1 VANDLVEPIGKSR
14 RTGRGGLRVNRLRA
28 IKSRLPV
35 LLCIILWSGFAL
47 AAQQDVFQEESKTQA
62 AVLDSIELKSKD
74 DSTVIDVHFSLPL
87 EYVKHF
93 PQSFGEIVQFQLR
106 SQDASRQATHK
117 EVREGSELFPAE
129 GQQSLLVYVTYEEGV
144 PGGPF
149 LTLRFEHPVRFEV
162 QPGADRLSLSIT
174 VHDEALAAIP
184 SAASQ
189 QAADKNVDLL
199 MAKARQAIT
208 FGNNTGAIDM
218 LRRILQMPENVHTRD
233 ANELLGLALER
244 DNQIPRA
251 NFEYKK
257 YLKRYPEGEGASRV
271 QQRLAAL
278 RDLRP
283 QPKRRLRVSNQSRKP
298 DQFIS
303 FGRLSQFYSEY
314 YVDRELEGDAEAEEQ
329 ELQQR
334 ILSTYLSSKWRYR
347 SDERV
352 VQAELGVSHLRDYLA
367 GEPGREDDKKSDM
380 DIKRLY
386 VDVEDKVYG
395 YTARLG
401 RQTTRNGGVFGTFD
415 GAIVGYLVSPLWQ
428 ISGLAGKPVLYSYSD
443 ADLPEK
449 SFIGLKADMESKD
462 KEISSNLFFVRQMV
476 DSILD
481 RQAVGGDIR
490 YAKQDISL
498 FAMLDY
504 DISYQS
510 LNLFNVRFGW
520 NYTKASKLNLSYN
533 RRNLLYTSNML
544 NNSGASTVEELL
556 DSGLWTESKIR
567 DAAEDRTPVNETL
580 TVGNTHQFHKDLQLS
595 FDVSM
600 FRTSAVRTVTDPV
613 LITGYD
619 ASGNQY
625 LYTLQ
630 WVSSNTFIE
639 RDLYML
645 GLRHSDFASYRDSS
659 LYLNSRVPLFVKWRP
674 GFRLNISKRD
684 SETYG
689 EQLTISPL
697 VNVDYRA
704 GKAISLEAELG
715 FEFVE
720 KRKETETDEVR
731 KRLRI
736 GYNYTF

>member
-1 VANDLVEPIGKSR
+1 MFLWGGVAYAVEQE
-14 RTGRGGLRVNRLRA
+14 
-28 IKSRLPV
+28 V
-35 LLCIILWSGFAL
+35 L
-47 AAQQDVFQEESKTQA
+47 QDESKTLA

-74 DSTVIDVHFSLPL
+74 DATVIDVHFSLPL

-106 SQDASRQATHK
+106 LQDTSRQTTHK

-149 LTLRFEHPVRFEV
+149 LTLRFAHPVRFEV
-162 QPGADRLSLSIT
+162 QPGSDRLSLSIT

-184 SAASQ
+184 SAESQ
-189 QAADKNVDLL
+189 QAADKNADLL

-208 FGNNTGAIDM
+208 FGNNSGAIDL
-218 LRRILQMPENVHTRD
+218 LRRILQMPENAHTQD

-244 DNQIPRA
+244 DDQIPRA

-278 RDLRP
+278 RELRP
-283 QPKRRLRVSNQSRKP
+283 EPKRRLRASSQSSKP

-303 FGRLSQFYSEY
+303 FGRLSQAYSEY

-347 SDERV
+347 SEERI
-352 VQAELGVSHLRDYLA
+352 VQAELGVSHQHDYLA
-367 GEPGREDDKKSDM
+367 GEPGREDDKKSEM

-386 VDVEDKVYG
+386 VDVDDKVYG
-395 YTARLG
+395 YMARVG
-401 RQTTRNGGVFGTFD
+401 RQTSRNGGVFGTFD
-415 GAIVGYLVSPLWQ
+415 GAVVGYLVSPRWQ
-428 ISGLAGKPVLYSYSD
+428 VSGLMGKPVLHSYSD

-449 SFIGLKADMESKD
+449 SFIGIKADMESED
-462 KEISSNLFFVRQMV
+462 NEISSDMFFVRQNV
-476 DSILD
+476 DGILD
-481 RQAVGGDIR
+481 RQAIGGDIR
-490 YAKQDISL
+490 YAKQDISVFGL
-498 FAMLDY
+498 LDY

-510 LNLFNVRFGW
+510 LNLFNVRLGW
-520 NYTKASKLNLSYN
+520 NYTKANKLNLSYN
-533 RRNLLYTSNML
+533 RRHLLFTTNVL
-544 NNSGASTVEELL
+544 GGGQAATTVEELL
-556 DSGLWTESKIR
+556 DSGQWSESEIR
-567 DAAEDRTPVNETL
+567 DVAEDRTRIDETL
-580 TVGNTHQFHKDLQLS
+580 TVGNTYQVNKDLQLS
-595 FDVSM
+595 CDV
-600 FRTSAVRTVTDPV
+600 TVLRSHDVPNLTDPV
-613 LITGYD
+613 KLVTNPPEDSVIYGSD
-619 ASGNQY
+619 ATGNQFIY
-625 LYTLQ
+625 SLQ

-645 GLRHSDFASYRDSS
+645 GLRHSDFATYRDTS

-674 GFRLNISKRD
+674 GFRLNISRRD
-684 SETYG
+684 SESYG
-689 EQLTISPL
+689 EQITYSPL

-704 GKAISLEAELG
+704 GKAISFEAELG
-715 FEFVE
+715 FDFVE
-720 KRKETETDEVR
+720 KREESQPDEVR
-731 KRLRI
+731 KRIKL